1 MSEWTQCR
9 DLRAAWRGET
19 GQSKYW
25 KGTSGTGGTPG
36 QGQQCE
42 EHEHLLKTN
51 VSASFSPK
59 PLSQK
64 DLMPTALL
72 LN

>member
-9 DLRAAWRGET
+9 ALRAAWRGET
-19 GQSKYW
+19 RQSKYW
-25 KGTSGTGGTPG
+25 KGTSGAGGAPG

-42 EHEHLLKTN
+42 EHEHI